1 MWGNII
7 CWIYLVIKWNL
18 CIPEPCNLT
27 FDVYWPIP
35 AVVEIFHYLRNT
47 SRISITKAK
56 KYCILLQ
63 ILESWIFFRASYD
76 QLRSCVQLQRL
87 DAILKKILKMS
98 DLEIY
103 FALFLE
109 LIKRRFI
116 SYKLLDL
123 HQFVLWLLYHIKQ
136 KFLLK
141 SGIVPRLYSICMMN
155 AWKSLAICCHSN
167 LWFISNRDWIIEEE
181 KEQRDR
187 ERDLKKPC
195 LIIIKIAEAQSV
207 SPLCVAWLVIS
218 A

>member
-1 MWGNII
+1 
-7 CWIYLVIKWNL
+7 
-18 CIPEPCNLT
+18 
-27 FDVYWPIP
+27 
-35 AVVEIFHYLRNT
+35 
-47 SRISITKAK
+47 
-56 KYCILLQ
+56 
-63 ILESWIFFRASYD
+63 
-76 QLRSCVQLQRL
+76 
-87 DAILKKILKMS
+87 MS

-181 KEQRDR
+181 KESERSR
-187 ERDLKKPC
+187 ERPEKTLSHNNKNC
-195 LIIIKIAEAQSV
+195 GSTVCE
-207 SPLCVAWLVIS
+207 SPLCGLISNFCIILVGIINTKLCLRRFIELGCIS
-218 A
+218 IEKHPNQYHYWSSFGVGTFKGEL